1 MIAAAGLLVPA
12 AAAAQQDPGTATPG
26 IVIKLAWKDPVPN
39 LDGVAF
45 DSATG
50 PVRLDKAAITNFSV
64 ALVPCEET
72 SRNTPRTTGAPDAL
86 HAVFGI
92 SRAEAGHGGTPSP
105 FQLVHSAAET
115 IGVGEAW
122 TVGTINLPDV
132 EYCAAHYL
140 AVRAFSGSRAIET
153 HPEVRG
159 LTLALDGSVRDGE
172 GKSTR
177 FRILTPE
184 AHGRVIPLTTN
195 EGKPFRGRLPNGAVL
210 TLIRDFR
217 FIFRDLDVSRRGA
230 ETARRV
236 LRNLMEHTVAEVL
249 IGG

>member
-12 AAAAQQDPGTATPG
+12 AAAAQQDPGPAAPG
-26 IVIKLAWKDPVPN
+26 IVIKLAWKDPIRD
-39 LDGVAF
+39 LSGVEF

-72 SRNTPRTTGAPDAL
+72 SRNTWAPAAL
-86 HAVFGI
+86 HAILGI
-92 SRAEAGHGGTPSP
+92 GRARAGHGGTPSP

-115 IGVGEAW
+115 IGVGGTW
-122 TVGTINLPDV
+122 TVGTINLPDI

-140 AVRAFSGSRAIET
+140 VVRAFSGSRAIET

-159 LTLALDGSVRDGE
+159 LTLALDGSVHDGE
-172 GKSTR
+172 GKWTR

-184 AHGRVIPLTTN
+184 AYGRVIPLTTN
-195 EGKPFRGRLPNGAVL
+195 EGKPFRGRLPNGARL

-217 FIFRDLDVSRRGA
+217 PMFRELDVTRRSA
-230 ETARRV
+230 KTARQA

-249 IGG
+249 AGG

>member
-1 MIAAAGLLVPA
+1 MILAAGLLVPA
-12 AAAAQQDPGTATPG
+12 AAAAQQDPRPATPG
-26 IVIKLAWKDPVPN
+26 IVIKLAWKDPVPD
-39 LDGVAF
+39 LSGVEF

-50 PVRLDKAAITNFSV
+50 PVRLDRAAITNFSI
-64 ALVPCEET
+64 ALVPCEVT
-72 SRNTPRTTGAPDAL
+72 SRNTGVPAVL

-92 SRAEAGHGGTPSP
+92 GRARAGHGGTPSP

-122 TVGTINLPDV
+122 TAGTINLPDV

-140 AVRAFSGSRAIET
+140 VVRAFSGSRAIET

-159 LTLALDGSVRDGE
+159 LTLALDGSVRDGG
-172 GKSTR
+172 GKSMR

-210 TLIRDFR
+210 TLVRDFR
-217 FIFRDLDVSRRGA
+217 FIFRELDVSRRGA
-230 ETARRV
+230 KAARQV
-236 LRNLMEHTVAEVL
+236 LRNLMEHTVAEVQF
-249 IGG
+249 

>member
-1 MIAAAGLLVPA
+1 MILAAGLLVPA
-12 AAAAQQDPGTATPG
+12 AAAAQQDPPPATPG
-26 IVIKLAWKDPVPN
+26 IVIKLAWKDPVPD
-39 LDGVAF
+39 LSGVAF

-50 PVRLDKAAITNFSV
+50 PVRLDRAAITNFSI

-72 SRNTPRTTGAPDAL
+72 SRNTGAPAVL

-92 SRAEAGHGGTPSP
+92 GRARAGHGGTPSP

-122 TVGTINLPDV
+122 TAGTINLPDV

-140 AVRAFSGSRAIET
+140 VVRAFSGSRAIET

-159 LTLALDGSVRDGE
+159 LTLALDGSVRDGG
-172 GKSTR
+172 GKSAR
-177 FRILTPE
+177 FRLLTPE

-210 TLIRDFR
+210 TLVRDFR
-217 FIFRDLDVSRRGA
+217 LIFRELDVSRRGA
-230 ETARRV
+230 ETARQV
-236 LRNLMEHTVAEVL
+236 LRNLMKHTVAEVQF
-249 IGG
+249 

>member
-12 AAAAQQDPGTATPG
+12 AAVAQQGSSPATPG
-26 IVIKLAWKDPVPN
+26 IVIKLAWKDPIPN
-39 LDGVAF
+39 LDGAEF
-45 DSATG
+45 DSAMG

-64 ALVPCEET
+64 ALVPCGET
-72 SRNTPRTTGAPDAL
+72 SRNTRAPAAL
-86 HAVFGI
+86 HAVLGI
-92 SRAEAGHGGTPSP
+92 GRAQAGHGGTPSP

-115 IGVGEAW
+115 IGVGETW
-122 TVGTINLPDV
+122 TFGTINLPDI

-159 LTLALDGSVRDGE
+159 LTLALDGGVRGGG
-172 GKSTR
+172 GKWTR

-184 AHGRVIPLTTN
+184 AYGRVIPLTTN

-217 FIFRDLDVSRRGA
+217 FIFRELDVSRRGA
-230 ETARRV
+230 KTARQI
-236 LRNLMEHTVAEVL
+236 LRNLMEHTVAEVVA
-249 IGG
+249 GG